1 MKKVLLS
8 LLLLLTL
15 SGCAHIHMENSREEP
30 VALQPRESLTTK
42 IPELDGPAITIA
54 VYGFQDK
61 TGQMKPNDKLAVF
74 SKAVTQGAEVFLIK
88 SLQDSKN
95 WFKVVE
101 RVGLDN
107 LIKERQLIRNQ
118 REVYEGKDARPLKP
132 MTVAGVMIEGGI
144 IGYDSNIRSG
154 GNGARFLGIGG
165 SQQYRVDEIV
175 ISMRLISVNS
185 GEVLLTSAVS
195 KTIYSTQH
203 NVGVLRFVD
212 AGTKALELENGMALN
227 EPTTYAVRVAI
238 EQAVHDM
245 IIEGEKKGIWRF
257 KKPKPVVEQSTP
269 TVNAVPEKPEEK
281 KDELVQPQTSQA
293 PQGAPEPVPAAP
305 IEPVGGK
312 SNEAIPGVEPK
323 KEEKVTR
330 IVPIKPEH
338 LVVIDEKTEAK
349 AETKTIIPS
358 QELKSNAE
366 LFAPRYLAQDAF
378 VYKEANEKSQRTWL
392 LKKGTELTIIS
403 PGPEGW
409 HLVRDA
415 EKRKGFV
422 KQDVLTNKQQ

>member
-1 MKKVLLS
+1 MKQTAAILILM
-8 LLLLLTL
+8 LTL
-15 SGCAHIHMENSREEP
+15 SGCAHVHMEAGKEEP
-30 VALQPRESLTTK
+30 VTLQPRESLTSK
-42 IPELDGPAITIA
+42 IPELDGPAMTIA

-61 TGQMKPNDKLAVF
+61 TGQMKPNDKLALF

-107 LIKERQLIRNQ
+107 LVKERQLIRNQ

-185 GEVLLTSAVS
+185 GEVLLTTAVS
-195 KTIYSTQH
+195 KTIFSTQH

-238 EQAVHDM
+238 EQAVYDM
-245 IIEGEKKGIWRF
+245 IVEGEKKGLWRY
-257 KKPKPVVEQSTP
+257 KKPGQ
-269 TVNAVPEKPEEK
+269 AVRPEEVKVEEK
-281 KDELVQPQTSQA
+281 KDVVVQSQTK
-293 PQGAPEPVPAAP
+293 PETKTEAVPRAAA
-305 IEPVGGK
+305 EV
-312 SNEAIPGVEPK
+312 K
-323 KEEKVTR
+323 KEEPR
-330 IVPIKPEH
+330 P
-338 LVVIDEKTEAK
+338 
-349 AETKTIIPS
+349 
-358 QELKSNAE
+358 
-366 LFAPRYLAQDAF
+366 LFGQRRL
-378 VYKEANEKSQRTWL
+378 KEAEFIYKDATDKSQKTWQF
-392 LKKGTELTIIS
+392 KKGTVVDVVQ
-403 PGPEGW
+403 PGSDGW
-409 HLVRDA
+409 VKVIDS
-415 EKRKGFV
+415 EKRGGWIRLE
-422 KQDVLTNKQQ
+422 QLEDIGR

>member
-1 MKKVLLS
+1 MNR
-8 LLLLLTL
+8 LLLILMAFVL
-15 SGCAHIHMENSREEP
+15 SGCAHIHMEGAKEEP
-30 VALQPRESLTTK
+30 VALKPRESLIEK
-42 IPELDGPAITIA
+42 LPDLDGPPITIA
-54 VYGFQDK
+54 VYGFTDK
-61 TGQMKPNDKLAVF
+61 TGQMKPNDRLAVF

-118 REVYEGKDARPLKP
+118 REVYEGKDAKPLRP

-175 ISMRLISVNS
+175 ISMRLVSINS
-185 GEVLLTSAVS
+185 GEVLITNAVS

-238 EQAVHDM
+238 EQAVYDM
-245 IIEGEKKGIWRF
+245 IVEGEKKGMWRY
-257 KKPKPVVEQSTP
+257 KKPAVVQPQPQPAPVVKEQ
-269 TVNAVPEKPEEK
+269 K
-281 KDELVQPQTSQA
+281 KDELVQPQTL
-293 PQGAPEPVPAAP
+293 QGAPEPGNGQNVETNK
-305 IEPVGGK
+305 IE
-312 SNEAIPGVEPK
+312 S
-323 KEEKVTR
+323 KV
-330 IVPIKPEH
+330 IQQDP
-338 LVVIDEKTEAK
+338 K
-349 AETKTIIPS
+349 AEAN
-358 QELKSNAE
+358 LKPVISTTTLKPNAN
-366 LFAPRYLAQDAF
+366 LFGFRYLGLDSY
-378 VYKEANEKSQRTWL
+378 VYLEANEKSQRTWL
-392 LKKGTELTIIS
+392 LKRGTRMTILS

-409 HLVRDA
+409 HFVKDD
-415 EKRKGFV
+415 ENRKGYV
-422 KQDVLTNKQQ
+422 KSNVLLDRKP

>member
-1 MKKVLLS
+1 MKRVLLS
-8 LLLLLTL
+8 LLIATAL
-15 SGCAHIHMENSREEP
+15 SGCATIHMDAGKEEP

-42 IPELDGPAITIA
+42 IPELDGPPIAIA
-54 VYGFQDK
+54 VYGFTDK

-175 ISMRLISVNS
+175 VSMRLISVNS
-185 GEVLLTSAVS
+185 GEVLLTTAVS
-195 KTIYSTQH
+195 KTIFSTQH
-203 NVGVLRFVD
+203 NVGMLRFVD

-238 EQAVHDM
+238 EQAVYDM
-245 IIEGEKKGIWRF
+245 IVEGEKKGIWRY
-257 KKPKPVVEQSTP
+257 KKPAQAEVKKEEVKVEEKKEVVVEPQPISETKPEAVLVPRVTP
-269 TVNAVPEKPEEK
+269 MVTKEVKQEEVKVEEK
-281 KDELVQPQTSQA
+281 KDVVVQPQT
-293 PQGAPEPVPAAP
+293 
-305 IEPVGGK
+305 K
-312 SNEAIPGVEPK
+312 S
-323 KEEKVTR
+323 
-330 IVPIKPEH
+330 
-338 LVVIDEKTEAK
+338 
-349 AETKTIIPS
+349 ETKTQTVPS
-358 QELKSNAE
+358 AATEVKKDPVDLFGTRVLKEDS
-366 LFAPRYLAQDAF
+366 F
-378 VYKEANEKSQRTWL
+378 VYKEADEKSQRTWQ

-422 KQDVLTNKQQ
+422 KQDVLINKQQ

>member
-1 MKKVLLS
+1 MKKLILS
-8 LLLLLTL
+8 FVIATAL
-15 SGCAHIHMENSREEP
+15 SGCATIQMESGKEEP
-30 VALQPRESLTTK
+30 VALLPRESLTTK
-42 IPELDGPAITIA
+42 IPDLDGPPITIA

-185 GEVLLTSAVS
+185 GEVLLTTAVS
-195 KTIYSTQH
+195 KTIFSTQH
-203 NVGVLRFVD
+203 NVGMLRFVD

-238 EQAVHDM
+238 EQAVYDM

-257 KKPKPVVEQSTP
+257 KKPGQV
-269 TVNAVPEKPEEK
+269 ARPEEVKVEEK
-281 KDELVQPQTSQA
+281 KDVVIQTQPISETKPEAELVPRV
-293 PQGAPEPVPAAP
+293 VPRVSK
-305 IEPVGGK
+305 EV
-312 SNEAIPGVEPK
+312 K
-323 KEEKVTR
+323 KEEVKVEE
-330 IVPIKPEH
+330 KKD
-338 LVVIDEKTEAK
+338 VVVQSQTKS
-349 AETKTIIPS
+349 ETKTQAVPS
-358 QELKSNAE
+358 AAAEVNKEKPLDLFGTRTLKEDA
-366 LFAPRYLAQDAF
+366 YL
-378 VYKEANEKSQRTWL
+378 YKEADEKSQRTWQ

-422 KQDVLTNKQQ
+422 KQDVLINKQQ

>member
-1 MKKVLLS
+1 MKQILLS
-8 LLLLLTL
+8 ALIVFAL
-15 SGCAHIHMENSREEP
+15 SGCAHIHMEASKEEP
-30 VALQPRESLTTK
+30 VALLPRESLTTK
-42 IPELDGPAITIA
+42 IPELDGPPIAIA
-54 VYGFQDK
+54 VYGFTDK

-165 SQQYRVDEIV
+165 SQQYRMDEIV

-185 GEVLLTSAVS
+185 GEVLLSNAVS
-195 KTIYSTQH
+195 KTIFSTQH

-238 EQAVHDM
+238 EQAVYDM
-245 IIEGEKKGIWRF
+245 IVEGEKKGIWRY
-257 KKPKPVVEQSTP
+257 KKYGQAEVKQEPKVEVKADPKEEVVPQP
-269 TVNAVPEKPEEK
+269 QANPEIKEATLKPE
-281 KDELVQPQTSQA
+281 A
-293 PQGAPEPVPAAP
+293 AGQGLKMP
-305 IEPVGGK
+305 IEIILK
-312 SNEAIPGVEPK
+312 EAEFI
-323 KEEKVTR
+323 
-330 IVPIKPEH
+330 
-338 LVVIDEKTEAK
+338 
-349 AETKTIIPS
+349 
-358 QELKSNAE
+358 
-366 LFAPRYLAQDAF
+366 
-378 VYKEANEKSQRTWL
+378 YKEPNEKSTKVWQF
-392 LKKGTELTIIS
+392 KKGTNIFI
-403 PGPEGW
+403 GNGEGEW
-409 HLVRDA
+409 VEVRDA
-415 EKRKGFV
+415 DKRKGFV
-422 KQDVLTNKQQ
+422 KKDVLFNKQQ

>member
-8 LLLLLTL
+8 LLVLLTL
-15 SGCAHIHMENSREEP
+15 SGCATIHMEAAREEP

-42 IPELDGPAITIA
+42 IPELDGPPITIA
-54 VYGFQDK
+54 VYGFLDK

-212 AGTKALELENGMALN
+212 AGTKALELENGQALN

-238 EQAVHDM
+238 EQAVYDM
-245 IIEGEKKGIWRF
+245 IVEGEKKGIWRY
-257 KKPKPVVEQSTP
+257 KKPVQVGR
-269 TVNAVPEKPEEK
+269 PEEVKVEEK
-281 KDELVQPQTSQA
+281 KEVIVQQQTRT
-293 PQGAPEPVPAAP
+293 ETRT
-305 IEPVGGK
+305 
-312 SNEAIPGVEPK
+312 
-323 KEEKVTR
+323 EEVST
-330 IVPIKPEH
+330 
-338 LVVIDEKTEAK
+338 TEVK
-349 AETKTIIPS
+349 AE
-358 QELKSNAE
+358 LKPVASTQGLQVD
-366 LFAPRYLAQDAF
+366 LFGARVLKEDAF
-378 VYKEANEKSQRTWL
+378 LYKEANDKSQRTWL

-415 EKRKGFV
+415 ERRKGFV
-422 KQDVLTNKQQ
+422 KQDVLINKQQ

>member
-1 MKKVLLS
+1 MKQVLLS
-8 LLLLLTL
+8 LLIATAL
-15 SGCAHIHMENSREEP
+15 SGCATIHMESAKEEP
-30 VALQPRESLTTK
+30 IALQPRESLTSK
-42 IPELDGPAITIA
+42 LPELDGPPITIA

-61 TGQMKPNDKLAVF
+61 TGQMKPNDRLAVF

-118 REVYEGKDARPLKP
+118 REVYEGKDAKPLKP

-175 ISMRLISVNS
+175 ISLRLVSVNS
-185 GEVLLTSAVS
+185 GEVLITNAVS

-212 AGTKALELENGMALN
+212 AGTKALELENGQALN

-238 EQAVHDM
+238 EQAVYDM
-245 IIEGEKKGIWRF
+245 IVEGQKKGLWRY
-257 KKPKPVVEQSTP
+257 KTPRAVAEPAPVVS
-269 TVNAVPEKPEEK
+269 VPEKKEDK
-281 KDELVQPQTSQA
+281 KDELVQPQTAQTSQRA
-293 PQGAPEPVPAAP
+293 AEPSPAAP
-305 IEPVGGK
+305 VESGNREGNGAVQ
-312 SNEAIPGVEPK
+312 AVEPK
-323 KEEKVTR
+323 NGEKVENKVEST
-330 IVPIKPEH
+330 VY
-338 LVVIDEKTEAK
+338 
-349 AETKTIIPS
+349 
-358 QELKSNAE
+358 LK
-366 LFAPRYLAQDAF
+366 QDSY
-378 VYKEANEKSQRTWL
+378 VYKEPNEKSQRTWL
-392 LKKGTELTIIS
+392 LKKGTELKIQGTVT
-403 PGPEGW
+403 EGW
-409 HLVRDA
+409 FFVVDA
-415 EKRKGFV
+415 EKRKGYV
-422 KQDVLTNKQQ
+422 KTDMLSEHKP